1 MCPSVSSFSRF
12 SLTIARWLTNVYDTG
27 DPAGNPTT
35 TGDVTLETLD
45 DRTNRQRPTSFGGPD
60 SARATLQRAS
70 VSGVRSLRTS
80 RNHEMGH
87 SLMAFKQ
94 RSTPEVSATTPEKLF
109 PLLPRTGANRPGL
122 WSQQT
127 DLLRE
132 YASNRVNA
140 RDLAVE
146 LPTGTGKTLTGLLIA
161 DWRRREKKE
170 RTVFACPTVQLVRQV
185 VKAAQGEGIPVVD
198 LSGSHTE
205 WDPTDKASYERGR
218 ATAVVAYNAIF
229 NVSPKLIQADV
240 IVFDDA
246 HAGEQYVSKAYT
258 VEIARKTHPTI
269 YSAALEAISP
279 ALGAERYNQ
288 LIMNEPGA
296 GTRQLVDGVFL
307 AQFEDELPALAR
319 ALEMFS
325 TMPATDKKAKS
336 EKFAYAALKGHLGA
350 CTLYVSWAKMELRP
364 ATPPTFEN
372 ALFSDAKQRV
382 YLSATLGASGELERA
397 FGRPSIKRLVL
408 PPEAPTPK
416 AGRRFLVFPHLVPD
430 ADPDTLTKELLAKAK
445 KAIAIAPSDYAV
457 DLVEKSVI
465 PDQWR
470 IYRKSEL
477 EKSLDGF
484 AADKKAVALL
494 ANRYDGIDLPN
505 DTCRAV
511 LLAGFPGVTN
521 LQEQF
526 YASRAR
532 ARAVSEERVRSRV
545 VQGTGRCTRGPGDW
559 ALVIIGDAETTTYL
573 SRTEVQDTL
582 TTGLAAEVIFGLDQ
596 SEASAQNV
604 RDNVDA
610 FLAQNADWRD
620 AESEITEIQS
630 ELTFSDPPAAGALAE
645 AARYEVEALERMWH
659 ADWQDAANKLHE
671 AAAALNSHRD
681 TRGYQATLLFRA
693 AVLMDR
699 AARGLRDDSLAR
711 TADGLAA
718 AAVSAATPATW
729 MNAFLPFT
737 GRQEL
742 PVSASLATAASLLA
756 TYIDDVG
763 SSATLAKTF
772 ATMFEG
778 LSSVDHK
785 DYEPALTTLGK
796 FLGADAFKPTGDGRT
811 DSAWCYG
818 DDLWLGVEAKSEHQ
832 SNGVIGIDDVRQVNG
847 HLKLIGKDRG
857 KQIPSASAAVMVS
870 PRTAVKRDAMVLA
883 DEWTYRV
890 TPEDI
895 LSLGREVERLWVEL
909 HTLRNIKSTDDR
921 QTAVLNALRAARL
934 TPEDVRDRLTV
945 TPLNAGTA

>member
-1 MCPSVSSFSRF
+1 
-12 SLTIARWLTNVYDTG
+12 
-27 DPAGNPTT
+27 
-35 TGDVTLETLD
+35 
-45 DRTNRQRPTSFGGPD
+45 
-60 SARATLQRAS
+60 
-70 VSGVRSLRTS
+70 
-80 RNHEMGH
+80 
-87 SLMAFKQ
+87 MAFKQ
-94 RSTPEVSATTPEKLF
+94 RSTPEVSAKTPEKLF

-132 YASNRVNA
+132 YASKRVNA

-161 DWRRREKKE
+161 DWRRRERKE

-198 LSGSHTE
+198 LSGPHGD
-205 WDPTDKASYERGR
+205 WDPTDKSSYERGR
-218 ATAVVAYNAIF
+218 ATAVVAYNGIF

-258 VEIARKTHPTI
+258 VEIARKTHNAV
-269 YSAALEAISP
+269 YSAALEAISST
-279 ALGAERYNQ
+279 LGAERYNQ

-307 AQFEDELPALAR
+307 TQFEDMLPALAR
-319 ALEMFS
+319 ALELFS
-325 TMPATDKKAKS
+325 TMPAADKKAKS
-336 EKFAYAALKGHLGA
+336 AKFAYAELKGHLGA

-364 ATPPTFEN
+364 TTPPTFEN
-372 ALFSDAKQRV
+372 SLFSDAKQRV

-430 ADPDTLTKELLAKAK
+430 ADPDALTKELLAKAK
-445 KAIAIAPSDYAV
+445 KAIAITPSDYSLAV
-457 DLVEKSVI
+457 AENNLI
-465 PDQWR
+465 PDKWR
-470 IYRKSEL
+470 IYRKAEL
-477 EKSLDGF
+477 ERSLDDF

-505 DTCRAV
+505 DACRAV

-526 YASRAR
+526 YATRAR

-559 ALVIIGDAETTTYL
+559 ALVIIGDSETTTYL
-573 SRTEVQDTL
+573 SRKEVQDTL
-582 TTGLAAEVIFGLDQ
+582 TTGLAAEVVFGLDQ

-610 FLAQNADWRD
+610 FLAQNSDWRNAD
-620 AESEITEIQS
+620 KEITEIQS
-630 ELTFSDPPAAGALAE
+630 ELTSSDPEAASALAE
-645 AARYEVEALERMWH
+645 AARFEVEALERMWH
-659 ADWQDAANKLHE
+659 SDWQDAANKLHE
-671 AAAALNSHRD
+671 AATSLSSHRSA
-681 TRGYQATLLFRA
+681 RGYQATLLFRA

-699 AARGLRDDSLAR
+699 AARELRDDSVAR
-711 TADGLAA
+711 AADGLAS

-737 GRQEL
+737 GREDL
-742 PVSASLATAASLLA
+742 PPSAALASSSAALA
-756 TYIDDVG
+756 KYIGDVG
-763 SSATLAKTF
+763 SPAKLAQTF
-772 ATMFEG
+772 VAMFEG
-778 LSSVDHK
+778 LSTVDHK
-785 DYEPALTTLGK
+785 GYEPALTALGK
-796 FLGADAFKPTGDGRT
+796 LLGADAFKPTGDGRT

-818 DDLWLGVEAKSEHQ
+818 DELWLAVEAKSEHN
-832 SNGVIGIDDVRQVNG
+832 SKGVIGIDDVRQVNG
-847 HLKLIGKDRG
+847 HLKLVADDRG
-857 KQIPSASAAVMVS
+857 KPIPAGSAAVMVS
-870 PRTAVKRDAMVLA
+870 PRTTVKREGIVIA
-883 DEWTYRV
+883 DDGTFRV
-890 TPEDI
+890 TPQDI
-895 LSLGREVERLWVEL
+895 LSLAGEVQRVWVEL
-909 HTLRNIKSTDDR
+909 HTLRNIKSTDER
-921 QTAVLNALRAARL
+921 ATAVQNALRAARL

-945 TPLNAGTA
+945 TPINAGTY